1 MLRTIEY
8 QGSLVQGELKQN
20 ENVFCSC
27 SDGNIP
33 IDKCNCEN
41 GWANQATVDV
51 DGKEYT
57 GKLIP
62 SVRKDAPSFQISVIE
77 ENEDGSCNVEIEMD
91 EYSSEFFKE
100 EAETQGM
107 SIEDYILSLLEKYS
121 KEKDE

>member
-8 QGSLVQGELKQN
+8 QGRLIQGDLKQN

-27 SDGNIP
+27 SDGNIS
-33 IDKCNCEN
+33 IDNCDCDS
-41 GWANQATVDV
+41 GWANRATVIV

-57 GKLIP
+57 GKLIKR
-62 SVRKDAPSFQISVIE
+62 VRKTPSFQINVID
-77 ENEDGSCNVEIEMD
+77 ENDDGSCNVEIEMD

-100 EAETQGM
+100 EAENQGM